1 MVARGRARIEGTSR
15 GEKKETVGRGGEGK
29 EGGGCQRMRGG
40 EGGRR
45 IDVVVEGT
53 KRAAAEEEAKT
64 RKKEKRREDVG
75 QGSCNAREKREREE
89 TGGRAKGVRRCMKGW
104 KCR

>member
-15 GEKKETVGRGGEGK
+15 GEKKETVGLGGE

-89 TGGRAKGVRRCMKGW
+89 SGGRAKGVRRCMKGW